1 MPCVKDIGLW
11 GPKIQRAYADL
22 GVLDAAKA
30 DLEALMRDDEEIA
43 EQMDEQKYAAELAAR
58 AAEVDAAVTGGQRE
72 LAGQSRRPV
81 GRPQSRQLGLPGR
94 RGGWSDGKY
103 GSPGQP
109 APFRTRGRPAQE
121 RPAAQHAERRLAAE
135 NSAEHSWHLALMAVV
150 LGEHAPPGTDLGKV
164 STMVVLHDLVEI
176 DAGDLYVYADEAA
189 QRRQAVAER
198 AAADRLF
205 GLLPPE
211 QGSALRALWDEFEQ
225 RITPEAR
232 FARALDRLQPLIANY
247 VAGGKTWQANGI
259 TADQVL
265 ERVRL
270 IEDGSAELGQY
281 ARNLVSDAVRRGI
294 LLPAPA

>member
-1 MPCVKDIGLW
+1 MRPPARGRVELGC
-11 GPKIQRAYADL
+11 RA
-22 GVLDAAKA
+22 G
-30 DLEALMRDDEEIA
+30 
-43 EQMDEQKYAAELAAR
+43 R
-58 AAEVDAAVTGGQRE
+58 AAGQMGNMDPLDSQLRFVRE
-72 LAGQSRRPV
+72 ADQLKSVLRRSTLNDGSRR
-81 GRPQSRQLGLPGR
+81 
-94 RGGWSDGKY
+94 
-103 GSPGQP
+103 
-109 APFRTRGRPAQE
+109 
-121 RPAAQHAERRLAAE
+121 E

-247 VAGGKTWQANGI
+247 LAGGKTWQVNGI

-270 IEDGSAELGQY
+270 IEDGSPELGQY